1 MGAEIMI
8 KLKEL
13 LSEKCWKGYE
23 KKGTKKMFGKT
34 YPNCVKKEE
43 KITEA
48 VDFRVKI
55 EDRKG
60 KLIQGGNFTLKSD
73 ANLYIKDMI
82 KKHKLRRGKGNWWNA
97 KGIELTTN
105 F

>member
-1 MGAEIMI
+1 MI
-8 KLKEL
+8 KLKDL
-13 LSEKCWKGYE
+13 I
-23 KKGTKKMFGKT
+23 
-34 YPNCVKKEE
+34 KEE
-43 KITEA
+43 TLTEA
-48 VDFRVKI
+48 VDFRVKV

-82 KKHKLRRGKGNWWNA
+82 KKHKLKREKGFWGNR
-97 KGIELTTN
+97 KTGVEMSTN